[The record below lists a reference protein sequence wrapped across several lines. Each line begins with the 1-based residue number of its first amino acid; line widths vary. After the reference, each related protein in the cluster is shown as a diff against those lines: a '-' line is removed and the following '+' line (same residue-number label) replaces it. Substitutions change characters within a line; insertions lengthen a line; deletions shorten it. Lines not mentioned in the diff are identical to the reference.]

1 MTQEALKLNGFC
13 GEPGECKEKIRGLSA
28 RMCKVEERSEILREQ
43 ITNLRIFRAQVIA
56 IVIAGQV
63 IGSIVIHFLGK

>member
-1 MTQEALKLNGFC
+1 MSQEEIKVMEFC
-13 GEPGECKEKIRGLSA
+13 GDHGEFKEKIRGLSA
-28 RMCKVEERSEILREQ
+28 RMFLVEQKSEVLREQ